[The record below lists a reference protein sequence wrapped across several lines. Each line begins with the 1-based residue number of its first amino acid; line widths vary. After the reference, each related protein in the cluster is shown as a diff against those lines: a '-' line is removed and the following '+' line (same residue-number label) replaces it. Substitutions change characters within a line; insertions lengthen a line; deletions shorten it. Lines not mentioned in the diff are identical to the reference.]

1 MMRGIIEYLYMAC
14 NGTLSTDGSAIFSR
28 IICFILMSEKIVLI
42 TSHILSDIQE
52 VADEVYEFDN
62 KQIIPFSH
70 IQRPAG
76 FQ

>member
-1 MMRGIIEYLYMAC
+1 VKQKIIRLK
-14 NGTLSTDGSAIFSR
+14 DK
-28 IICFILMSEKIVLI
+28 EKIVLI